1 MKFFF
6 SIISFFKPVKNDL
19 PVKNYDTFLG
29 LDLDSFL
36 AETIGRKSC
45 SNEIRL

>member
-1 MKFFF
+1 MDVMKFFF
-6 SIISFFKPVKNDL
+6 SIISLFKPVKRKQ

-36 AETIGRKSC
+36 AEP
-45 SNEIRL
+45 